1 LEHPTRDSQVIIVGA
16 GVAGC
21 QAAYEASK
29 NDTKVVLLEEHP
41 QVGVPSHCSGV
52 VSLNGLSLLGVEPN
66 SIFTQRTIQ
75 GAVFNPPK
83 GEPFE
88 VRTKNPVAV
97 IINRMRFDQYL
108 AKRAVATGVSLQT
121 KTRVSKFEH
130 YPNGGVGLQVQDG
143 PRYKGEVVIDASGA
157 GSRLPEQAGL
167 RTPDWNQLLPGL
179 QYELTE
185 TKQQGDMVELF
196 FGNHRAP
203 GFFAWSIPTGDHSA
217 RVGLACRKGNV
228 KKLLDDLVKDYWPK
242 STVDATKSGSVLV
255 SGPVDKCWSENFLVV
270 GDAAGQV
277 KQTTGGGIVI
287 GGYSGMLAG
296 KAAANAAKSPQEQR
310 WKILMQYD
318 QEWRDKFASDL
329 KRMGIAHRI
338 FAGLSD
344 ETLSKLFEAVRDY
357 LPEIQEYADMDFQ
370 GKIISHMLRKRKFAA
385 LLPRVAFDSVKSIFS

>member
-1 LEHPTRDSQVIIVGA
+1 MEHHTHDGQVIVVGA

-29 NDTKVVLLEEHP
+29 NDAKVVLLEEHP

-52 VSLNGLSLLGVEPN
+52 VSLNGLSLLGLESN
-66 SIFTQRTIQ
+66 SIFTQRLIQ

-88 VRTKNPVAV
+88 VRTKSPVAV
-97 IINRMRFDQYL
+97 IINRTRFDQYL
-108 AKRAVATGVSLQT
+108 AKRAVAAGVFLHT
-121 KTRVSKFEH
+121 KTRVSKLEH
-130 YPNGGVGLQVQDG
+130 YPGGGVGLQVQDG
-143 PRYKGEVVIDASGA
+143 PRFKGEVVVDASGA

-179 QYELTE
+179 QYELNE

-228 KKLLDDLVKDYWPK
+228 KKLLDELVKDYWPK
-242 STVDATKSGSVLV
+242 STLDATKSGSVLV
-255 SGPVDKCWSENFLVV
+255 SGPVDKCWSENFLVT

-296 KAAANAAKSPQEQR
+296 KAAADAAKLPQDQR

-318 QEWRDKFASDL
+318 QDWRDKFASDL

-344 ETLSKLFEAVRDY
+344 ETLSRLFEAVRDY

>member
-1 LEHPTRDSQVIIVGA
+1 M
-16 GVAGC
+16 
-21 QAAYEASK
+21 
-29 NDTKVVLLEEHP
+29 
-41 QVGVPSHCSGV
+41 
-52 VSLNGLSLLGVEPN
+52 
-66 SIFTQRTIQ
+66 IQ

-83 GEPFE
+83 GEPVE
-88 VRTKNPVAV
+88 VRRKSPVAV
-97 IINRMRFDQYL
+97 IVNRMRFDQYL
-108 AKRAVATGVSLQT
+108 AKRAVAAGVSLHT

-167 RTPDWNQLLPGL
+167 RTPDWTQLLPGL

-185 TKQQGDMVELF
+185 TKKQGDMVELF

-242 STVDATKSGSVLV
+242 SAVEATKSGSVLV

-287 GGYSGMLAG
+287 GGYSGILAG
-296 KAAANAAKSPQEQR
+296 KAAASAAKSPQDHR

-329 KRMGIAHRI
+329 KRMGIAHRV

-344 ETLSKLFEAVRDY
+344 ETLNRLFEAVRDY
-357 LPEIQEYADMDFQ
+357 LPEIEEYADMDFQ

-385 LLPRVAFDSVKSIFS
+385 LLPRLAFDSVKSIFS

>member
-1 LEHPTRDSQVIIVGA
+1 M
-16 GVAGC
+16 AGC
-21 QAAYEASK
+21 QAAFEASK
-29 NDTKVVLLEEHP
+29 NDAKVVLLEEHP

-52 VSLNGLSLLGVEPN
+52 VSINGLSLLGLKPDP
-66 SIFTQRTIQ
+66 IFTQRTIQ
-75 GAVFNPPK
+75 GAIFNPPK
-83 GEPFE
+83 GEPVE
-88 VRTKNPVAV
+88 VRTKTPVAV

-108 AKRAVATGVSLQT
+108 AKRAVAAGVTLHM
-121 KTRVSKFEH
+121 KTRVSKFEY
-130 YPNGGVGLQVQDG
+130 YPNRGVGLLVQDG

-157 GSRLPEQAGL
+157 GSRLPGQAGL
-167 RTPDWNQLLPGL
+167 RTPDWSQLLPGL

-185 TKQQGDMVELF
+185 TRQQGAMVELF

-287 GGYSGMLAG
+287 GGYSGLLAG
-296 KAAANAAKSPQEQR
+296 KAAASAAKLPQDQR

-344 ETLSKLFEAVRDY
+344 ETLSRLFEAVRDY

-370 GKIISHMLRKRKFAA
+370 GKIISHMLHKRKFAA

>member
-1 LEHPTRDSQVIIVGA
+1 M
-16 GVAGC
+16 
-21 QAAYEASK
+21 
-29 NDTKVVLLEEHP
+29 
-41 QVGVPSHCSGV
+41 
-52 VSLNGLSLLGVEPN
+52 
-66 SIFTQRTIQ
+66 QRTIN
-75 GAVFNPPK
+75 GAIFNPPK
-83 GEPFE
+83 GEPVE

-108 AKRAVATGVSLQT
+108 AKRAVAEGVTLHT
-121 KTRVSKFEH
+121 KTRVSKFERF
-130 YPNGGVGLQVQDG
+130 PNGGVGLLVQDG
-143 PRYKGEVVIDASGA
+143 PRYKGEIIIDASGA

-167 RTPDWNQLLPGL
+167 RTPDWTQLLPGL

-228 KKLLDDLVKDYWPK
+228 KRLLDDLVKDYWPK
-242 STVDATKSGSVLV
+242 SVVDATKSGSVLV

-296 KAAANAAKSPQEQR
+296 KAAASAAKSPQDQR
-310 WKILMQYD
+310 WKTLMQYD
-318 QEWRDKFASDL
+318 QDWRDKFASDL

-344 ETLSKLFEAVRDY
+344 ETLSRLFEAVREY
-357 LPEIQEYADMDFQ
+357 LPEIKEYADMDFQ
-370 GKIISHMLRKRKFAA
+370 GKIITHMLRKRKFAA
-385 LLPRVAFDSVKSIFS
+385 LLPRVAFDSVKSILS

>member
-1 LEHPTRDSQVIIVGA
+1 M
-16 GVAGC
+16 AGC
-21 QAAYEASK
+21 QAAFEASK
-29 NDTKVVLLEEHP
+29 SDAKVVLLEEHP

-52 VSLNGLSLLGVEPN
+52 VSINGLSLLGLKPDP
-66 SIFTQRTIQ
+66 IFTQRTIQ
-75 GAVFNPPK
+75 GAIFNPPK
-83 GEPFE
+83 GEPVE
-88 VRTKNPVAV
+88 VRTKTPVAV

-108 AKRAVATGVSLQT
+108 AKRAVAAGVTLHM
-121 KTRVSKFEH
+121 KTRVSKFEY
-130 YPNGGVGLQVQDG
+130 YPNRGVGLLVQDG

-157 GSRLPEQAGL
+157 GSRLPGQAGL
-167 RTPDWNQLLPGL
+167 RTPDWSQLLPGL

-185 TKQQGDMVELF
+185 TKQQGEMVELF

-287 GGYSGMLAG
+287 GGYSGLLAG
-296 KAAANAAKSPQEQR
+296 KAAASAAKLPQDQR

-344 ETLSKLFEAVRDY
+344 ETLSRLFEAVRDY

-370 GKIISHMLRKRKFAA
+370 GKIISHMLHKRKFAA

>member
-1 LEHPTRDSQVIIVGA
+1 MVGA

-29 NDTKVVLLEEHP
+29 NDAKVVLLEEHP

-52 VSLNGLSLLGVEPN
+52 VSLNGLSLLGLEPN
-66 SIFTQRTIQ
+66 STFTQRMIQ
-75 GAVFNPPK
+75 GAIFNPPK
-83 GEPFE
+83 GEPLE
-88 VRTKNPVAV
+88 VRTKTPVAV
-97 IINRMRFDQYL
+97 IINRMRLDQYL
-108 AKRAVATGVSLQT
+108 AKRAVAAGVALHT
-121 KTRVSKFEH
+121 KTRVSKLEH
-130 YPNGGVGLQVQDG
+130 YPGGGVGLQAQDG
-143 PRYKGEVVIDASGA
+143 PRYRAEVVVDASGA

-179 QYELTE
+179 QYELNE

-203 GFFAWSIPTGDHSA
+203 GFFAWSIPTGDRSA

-242 STVDATKSGSVLV
+242 SVVDATKSGSVLV
-255 SGPVDKCWSENFLVV
+255 SGPVDKCWSENFIVA

-296 KAAANAAKSPQEQR
+296 KAAASAAKSRQDQR

-318 QEWRDKFASDL
+318 LDWRDKFASDL

-344 ETLSKLFEAVRDY
+344 ETLSRLFAAVRDY

>member
-1 LEHPTRDSQVIIVGA
+1 LEHPTHDSQVIVVGA

-21 QAAYEASK
+21 QAAYEAS
-29 NDTKVVLLEEHP
+29 NSDARVVLLEEHP

-52 VSLNGLSLLGVEPN
+52 VSLAGLSLLGLEPN
-66 SIFTQRTIQ
+66 PIFTQRMIQ
-75 GAVFNPPK
+75 GAIFNPPK
-83 GEPFE
+83 GDPVE

-108 AKRAVATGVSLQT
+108 AKRAVAAGATLHT

-143 PRYKGEVVIDASGA
+143 PLYKGEVVVDASGA

-167 RTPDWNQLLPGL
+167 RSPDWTQLLPGL

-228 KKLLDDLVKDYWPK
+228 KKLLDNLVNERSPK

-255 SGPVDKCWSENFLVV
+255 SGPVDKCWSENFLIT

-296 KAAANAAKSPQEQR
+296 KAAASAAKTPQEQR

-329 KRMGIAHRI
+329 KRMGIARRI
-338 FAGLSD
+338 FSGLSD
-344 ETLSKLFEAVRDY
+344 ETLSRLFEAVRDY

>member
-1 LEHPTRDSQVIIVGA
+1 
-16 GVAGC
+16 VAGC
-21 QAAYEASK
+21 QAAFEASK
-29 NDTKVVLLEEHP
+29 NDAKVVLLEEHP

-52 VSLNGLSLLGVEPN
+52 VSINGLSLLGLKPDP
-66 SIFTQRTIQ
+66 IFTQRTIQ
-75 GAVFNPPK
+75 GAIFNPPK
-83 GEPFE
+83 GEPVE
-88 VRTKNPVAV
+88 VRTKTPVAV

-108 AKRAVATGVSLQT
+108 AKRAVAAGVTLHM
-121 KTRVSKFEH
+121 KTRVSKFEY
-130 YPNGGVGLQVQDG
+130 YPNRGVGLLVQDG

-157 GSRLPEQAGL
+157 GSRLPGQAGL
-167 RTPDWNQLLPGL
+167 RTPDWSQLLPGL

-185 TKQQGDMVELF
+185 TRQQGAMVELF

-287 GGYSGMLAG
+287 GGYSGLLAG
-296 KAAANAAKSPQEQR
+296 KAAASAAKLPQDQR

-344 ETLSKLFEAVRDY
+344 ETLSRLFEAVRDY

-370 GKIISHMLRKRKFAA
+370 GKIISHMLHKRKFAA

>member
-1 LEHPTRDSQVIIVGA
+1 LENPINDSQVIVVGA

-29 NDTKVVLLEEHP
+29 NDAKVVLLEEHP

-52 VSLNGLSLLGVEPN
+52 VSLNGLSLLGLEPN
-66 SIFTQRTIQ
+66 PIFTQRMIQ
-75 GAVFNPPK
+75 GAIFHPPK
-83 GEPFE
+83 GDPVE

-108 AKRAVATGVSLQT
+108 AKRTVAAGVILHT
-121 KTRVSKFEH
+121 KTRVSKFER
-130 YPNGGVGLQVQDG
+130 YPDRGVGLSVQDG
-143 PRYKGEVVIDASGA
+143 PGFKGGIIIDASGA

-167 RTPDWNQLLPGL
+167 RTPDWSHLLPGL

-185 TKQQGDMVELF
+185 TQPQGDMVELF

-217 RVGLACRKGNV
+217 RVGLACRRGNV
-228 KKLLDDLVKDYWPK
+228 KKLLDDLVRDQWPK
-242 STVDATKSGSVLV
+242 SVLDATKSGSVLV
-255 SGPVDKCWSENFLVV
+255 SGPVDKCWAENFLVV

-296 KAAANAAKSPQEQR
+296 KAAADSVKSPQDQR
-310 WKILMQYD
+310 WKILMHYD
-318 QEWRDKFASDL
+318 QEWRNKFASDL
-329 KRMGIAHRI
+329 KRMGIAHKL

-344 ETLSKLFEAVRDY
+344 ETLNRLFEAVRDY

-385 LLPRVAFDSVKSIFS
+385 LLPRVAIDSVKSIFS

>member
-1 LEHPTRDSQVIIVGA
+1 LEHPTHDSQVIVVGA

-29 NDTKVVLLEEHP
+29 NGAKVVLLEEHP

-52 VSLNGLSLLGVEPN
+52 VSLNGLTLLGLEPN
-66 SIFTQRTIQ
+66 PIFTQRMIQ
-75 GAVFNPPK
+75 GAIFNPPK

-108 AKRAVATGVSLQT
+108 AKRAVAAGVSLRT

-130 YPNGGVGLQVQDG
+130 YPNGGVGLLVQDG

-203 GFFAWSIPTGDHSA
+203 EFFAWSIPTGDNSA

-228 KKLLDDLVKDYWPK
+228 KKLLDNLVKDYWPK

-255 SGPVDKCWSENFLVV
+255 SGPVDKCWSENFLIT

-296 KAAANAAKSPQEQR
+296 KAAATAAKTAQEQR

-344 ETLSKLFEAVRDY
+344 ETLSRLFEAVRDY

>member
-1 LEHPTRDSQVIIVGA
+1 LEHHTHDSQVIVVGA
-16 GVAGC
+16 GIAGC

-29 NDTKVVLLEEHP
+29 NDAKVVLLEEHP

-52 VSLNGLSLLGVEPN
+52 VSLNGLSLLGLEPN
-66 SIFTQRTIQ
+66 PIFTQRLIQ

-97 IINRMRFDQYL
+97 IINRTRFDQYL
-108 AKRAVATGVSLQT
+108 AKRAVAAGVFLHT
-121 KTRVSKFEH
+121 KTRVSKLEH
-130 YPNGGVGLQVQDG
+130 LPGGGVGLQVQDG
-143 PRYKGEVVIDASGA
+143 PGFKGEVVVDASGA

-179 QYELTE
+179 QYELNE

-228 KKLLDDLVKDYWPK
+228 KKLLDELVKDYWPK
-242 STVDATKSGSVLV
+242 STLDATKSGSVLV
-255 SGPVDKCWSENFLVV
+255 SGPVDKCWSENFLVT

-296 KAAANAAKSPQEQR
+296 KAAADAAKLPQDQR

-318 QEWRDKFASDL
+318 QDWRDKFASDL

-344 ETLSKLFEAVRDY
+344 ETLSRLFEAVRDY